1 MKELVQGLE
10 RFKRAQRRGMVQG
23 LQKLCNTLSD
33 AMQND
38 PAHGDVT
45 GASHTNYAAI
55 PVGEGQTTA
64 ATVASMVSVVEALN
78 PGHSETSQVVIPDI
92 GAIITSATDY
102 QWELETQYAGRKAVI
117 GPTLQGSATDFTRYA
132 AEGAKAAR

>member
-1 MKELVQGLE
+1 MKELIAGLQ
-10 RFKRAQRRGMVQG
+10 RFRAAQRRGMVDG
-23 LQKLCNTLSD
+23 LQRLCNTLSD

-45 GASHTNYAAI
+45 GASHANYAAI
-55 PVGEGQTTA
+55 PVGEGADTA
-64 ATVASMVSVVEALN
+64 ATVQSMVAVVEELN
-78 PGHSETSQVVIPDI
+78 PGHSETGTVNIPDI

-132 AEGAKAAR
+132 AEGAKVAR